1 MRRNVRQTD
10 WVRLIPIVLILVALI
25 AISIY
30 RRMGG
35 ASEPQ
40 SIGVRYTSYSTE
52 KQGAKA
58 LYLLLEK
65 LEYEPKRLRA
75 PYSKGIRADGLAV
88 ILAPDRLPIS
98 EMEAEQLLEWV
109 KQGNTLLF
117 APGRSDN
124 RLAKSLGIRLH
135 QRPARMASIPPVAS
149 TELTAGV
156 GGILVLSGDR
166 ILTARNDVV
175 RHFGDSDGAVVASVP
190 EGEGTA
196 IVVSDPYIMTNAG
209 LPEAGNL
216 DLLVNILLSHAT
228 DVKTVYFDEYHHGFK
243 RQPGVLQLLRGTSL
257 GWALLQVAIAAVL
270 LMFSRARRFGQPK
283 PVLRESHRSSLEYVT
298 SLAGIYQSAR
308 APDQALSSLY
318 NRLTYSVRGR
328 PSSASV
334 RAVMDECSLKMSG
347 GDISERE
354 LIDLFRRMELARRPK
369 GGK

>member
-1 MRRNVRQTD
+1 MRRNVRQVD
-10 WVRLIPIVLILVALI
+10 WVRLIPVVLILVALI
-25 AISIY
+25 AINIY
-30 RRMGG
+30 RRTGK
-35 ASEPQ
+35 SEPQ
-40 SIGVRYTSYSTE
+40 AVGVRYTSYSTE
-52 KQGAKA
+52 RRGARA
-58 LYLLLEK
+58 LYLLLGK
-65 LEYEPKRLRA
+65 LGYEPKRLRS
-75 PYSKGIRADGLAV
+75 PRFGGIRADGLAV
-88 ILAPDRLPIS
+88 ILAPDRLSIS
-98 EMEAEQLLEWV
+98 ETETKQLLEWV

-117 APGRSDN
+117 APGRFDE
-124 RLAKSLGIRLH
+124 RLTKSLGVKLH
-135 QRPARMASIPPVAS
+135 QRPARKASVPSVAS

-156 GGILVLSGDR
+156 EGVSVLSGDR
-166 ILTARNDVV
+166 ILTKRNDVV
-175 RHFGDSDGAVVASVP
+175 RHFGDRAGAVVASIP

-228 DVKTVYFDEYHHGFK
+228 DAKTVYFDEYHHGFK
-243 RQPGVLQLLRGTSL
+243 RRPSVLHLLRGTSL
-257 GWALLQVAIAAVL
+257 GWALLQVALAAIL
-270 LMFSRARRFGQPK
+270 LMISRARRFGQPK

-308 APDQALSSLY
+308 APDQALASLY

-347 GDISERE
+347 GNISERE
-354 LIDLFRRMELARRPK
+354 LIDLSRRMEMARRPK